1 MAKKSCS
8 ACGAPVSPGEEFCSY
23 CGALV
28 PRNQAAAQTAG
39 EASAQAVRY
48 APAPEEA
55 REKRRVQTP
64 RTIDELTAFCERHQL
79 PLAKMRFFIGLDY
92 PGAKA
97 YGIYRDRDGQFV
109 VYKNKAD
116 GSRAVRYRGPDEA
129 YAVNE
134 IFQKLKEE
142 AGGQRARVAAAR
154 TGYPASPAHDRNPYN
169 RMEET
174 GSVRTPRKRKS
185 SKLLILLLGA
195 AAAITIA
202 RTAAVLNPP
211 KPHPSTGYYH
221 YNDNYY
227 YNQNDNWYQ
236 YSNDFG
242 TWYPIYSV
250 DDELADNYYDYYTS
264 YSYDEGY
271 GVDSFADSSYYD
283 DYGSGSGSYSGDWDS
298 GSSGSYSSDW
308 DSGSSGSWDWDWDD
322 DDDWDSSSDWDW
334 DSDWDSDFGDWDSD
348 W

>member
-1 MAKKSCS
+1 MAKKTCP
-8 ACGAPVSPGEEFCSY
+8 ACGAAVNAGDVFCRA
-23 CGALV
+23 CGALI
-28 PRNQAAAQTAG
+28 PRNEAASAQAAQAAQTA
-39 EASAQAVRY
+39 ER
-48 APAPEEA
+48 APQPEQT

-64 RTIDELTAFCERHQL
+64 RTIDELLAFCERHDL

-97 YGIYRDRDGQFV
+97 YGIYQDADGQFV

-134 IFQKLKEE
+134 LFQKLKDE
-142 AGGQRARVAAAR
+142 ASGQRARVAAAR
-154 TGYPASPAHDRNPYN
+154 TGFPASEAHGNNPYN
-169 RMEET
+169 YSR
-174 GSVRTPRKRKS
+174 GAASQPRKKKPVSRAV
-185 SKLLILLLGA
+185 LLCLGV

-202 RTAAVLNPP
+202 RTAVAIRNKTPLR
-211 KPHPSTGYYH
+211 PSTGYYH

-227 YNQNDNWYQ
+227 YHQNDDWY
-236 YSNDFG
+236 YYDGGLDGWF
-242 TWYPIYSV
+242 PIYTI
-250 DDELADNYYDYYTS
+250 DDELTNNYGDYYTS
-264 YSYDEGY
+264 YSYDDDY
-271 GVDSFADSSYYD
+271 GVDSFADSGYYD
-283 DYGSGSGSYSGDWDS
+283 SQS
-298 GSSGSYSSDW
+298 GSSSYSSDW
-308 DSGSSGSWDWDWDD
+308 DSGSSSSWSWDWDD